1 MIKLLN
7 KKLNSMEMFEGKPL
21 LRLTINGEEDGV
33 NIISLV
39 EFPAVERN
47 FIQLSREVKL
57 SLNEEKRELL
67 GVALIPD
74 FPIYRRDEQ
83 GEYYITFNAESIRKI
98 AIDFYK
104 KLNVNM
110 ADMEHT
116 HDMEDG
122 ITYFQS
128 MILDKENGICPTA
141 FKDLPDG
148 TWIVGCKVE
157 NDKVWEAVKSGEVK
171 GFSIDGY
178 FHAEPEKQE
187 EKPEEKSTIDSLDDL
202 FDWLENLK

>member
-1 MIKLLN
+1 
-7 KKLNSMEMFEGKPL
+7 MEMFEGKPL

-47 FIQLSREVKL
+47 FIQLSKEVKL

-110 ADMEHT
+110 ADVEHS
-116 HDMEDG
+116 HDMENG

-128 MILDKENGICPTA
+128 LIIDKGQGICPTA

-148 TWIVGCKVE
+148 TWIVGCKID
-157 NDKVWEAVKSGEVK
+157 NDAVWDAVKSGEVK

>member
-1 MIKLLN
+1 
-7 KKLNSMEMFEGKPL
+7 MEMYDDKPL
-21 LRLTINGEEDGV
+21 LRLTISDEGDGV
-33 NIISLV
+33 KIISLV

-47 FIQLSREVKL
+47 FIQLSKEVKL

-74 FPIYRRDEQ
+74 FPIYRRNEQ

-110 ADMEHT
+110 ADVEHS
-116 HDMEDG
+116 HDMENG

-128 MILDKENGICPTA
+128 LIIDKGQGICPTA

-148 TWIVGCKVE
+148 TWIVGCKID
-157 NDKVWEAVKSGEVK
+157 NDEVWNAVKSGEVK

-202 FDWLENLK
+202 FDWLESLK

>member
-1 MIKLLN
+1 MYD
-7 KKLNSMEMFEGKPL
+7 GKPL
-21 LRLTINGEEDGV
+21 LRLTINGDEDGV

-47 FIQLSREVKL
+47 FIQLSKEVKL
-57 SLNEEKRELL
+57 SLNDEKRELL

-83 GEYYITFNAESIRKI
+83 GEYYITFSAEAIRKA

-110 ADMEHT
+110 ADVEHS
-116 HDMEDG
+116 HDMENG

-128 MILDKENGICPTA
+128 LIIDKENGICPTA

-148 TWIVGCKVE
+148 TWIVGCKVD
-157 NDKVWEAVKSGEVK
+157 NDAVWNAVKSGEVK

>member
-1 MIKLLN
+1 
-7 KKLNSMEMFEGKPL
+7 MEMYDGKPL

-47 FIQLSREVKL
+47 FIQLSKEVKL

-74 FPIYRRDEQ
+74 FPIYRADKN
-83 GEYYITFNAESIRKI
+83 GEYYITFSAEAIRKA

-148 TWIVGCKVE
+148 TWIVGCKID
-157 NDKVWEAVKSGEVK
+157 NINVWNAVKSGEVK

-178 FHAEPEKQE
+178 FHAEEPEKQE

>member
-1 MIKLLN
+1 
-7 KKLNSMEMFEGKPL
+7 MEMFEGKPL

-47 FIQLSREVKL
+47 FIQLSKEVKL
-57 SLNEEKRELL
+57 SLNDEKKELL

-74 FPIYRRDEQ
+74 MPIYRRDEQ
-83 GEYYITFNAESIRKI
+83 GEYYIVFSAESIRKI

-110 ADMEHT
+110 ADVEHS
-116 HDMEDG
+116 HDMENG

-128 MILDKENGICPTA
+128 LIIDKEQGICPTA

-148 TWIVGCKVE
+148 TWLVGCKVE
-157 NDKVWEAVKSGEVK
+157 NDNVWNAVKSGEVK

-178 FHAEPEKQE
+178 FHAEEPEKQE
-187 EKPEEKSTIDSLDDL
+187 EKPEEKSTIDNLDDL
-202 FDWLENLK
+202 FDWLESLK

>member
-1 MIKLLN
+1 
-7 KKLNSMEMFEGKPL
+7 MEMFDGKPL
-21 LRLTINGEEDGV
+21 LRLTINGDEDGV

-47 FIQLSREVKL
+47 FIQLSKEVKL
-57 SLNEEKRELL
+57 SLNEEKKELL

-83 GEYYITFNAESIRKI
+83 GEYYITFSAEAIRKA

-110 ADMEHT
+110 ADVEHS
-116 HDMEDG
+116 HDMENG

-128 MILDKENGICPTA
+128 LIIDKENGICPTA

-148 TWIVGCKVE
+148 TWIVGCKVD
-157 NDKVWEAVKSGEVK
+157 NDAVWNAVKSGEVK

-187 EKPEEKSTIDSLDDL
+187 EKHEEKSTIDSLDDL

>member
-1 MIKLLN
+1 
-7 KKLNSMEMFEGKPL
+7 MEMFEGKPL
-21 LRLTINGEEDGV
+21 LRLTINGDEDGV

-39 EFPAVERN
+39 EFPAVEQN

-74 FPIYRRDEQ
+74 MPIYRRDEQ
-83 GEYYITFNAESIRKI
+83 GEYYITFTAESIRKI

-116 HDMEDG
+116 HDMENG

-128 MILDKENGICPTA
+128 LIIDKEQGICPTA

-148 TWIVGCKVE
+148 TWIVGCKID
-157 NDKVWEAVKSGEVK
+157 NINVWNAVKSGEVK

-178 FHAEPEKQE
+178 FHAEEPEKQE

-202 FDWLENLK
+202 FDWLESLK

>member
-1 MIKLLN
+1 
-7 KKLNSMEMFEGKPL
+7 MEMFDGKPL
-21 LRLTINGEEDGV
+21 LRLTINGDEDGV

-47 FIQLSREVKL
+47 FIQLSKEVKL
-57 SLNEEKRELL
+57 SLNDEKRELL

-83 GEYYITFNAESIRKI
+83 GEYYITFSAEAIRKA

-110 ADMEHT
+110 ADVEHS
-116 HDMEDG
+116 HDMENG

-128 MILDKENGICPTA
+128 LIIDKENGICPTA

-148 TWIVGCKVE
+148 TWIVGCKVD
-157 NDKVWEAVKSGEVK
+157 NDAVWNAVKSGEVK

-187 EKPEEKSTIDSLDDL
+187 EKHEEKSTIDSLDDL

>member
-1 MIKLLN
+1 
-7 KKLNSMEMFEGKPL
+7 MEMYDDKPL
-21 LRLTINGEEDGV
+21 LRLTISDEGDGV
-33 NIISLV
+33 KIISLV

-47 FIQLSREVKL
+47 FIQLSKEVKL

-74 FPIYRRDEQ
+74 FPIYRRNEQ

-110 ADMEHT
+110 ADVEHS
-116 HDMEDG
+116 HDMENG

-128 MILDKENGICPTA
+128 LIVDKENGICPTA

-148 TWIVGCKVE
+148 TWIVGCKID
-157 NDKVWEAVKSGEVK
+157 NDEVWNAVKSGEVK

-202 FDWLENLK
+202 FDWLESLK

>member
-1 MIKLLN
+1 
-7 KKLNSMEMFEGKPL
+7 MEMFEGKPL

-47 FIQLSREVKL
+47 FIQLSKEVKL
-57 SLNEEKRELL
+57 SLNEEKKELL

-74 FPIYRRDEQ
+74 MPIYRRDEQ
-83 GEYYITFNAESIRKI
+83 GEYYIAFSAEAIRKA

-110 ADMEHT
+110 ADVEHT
-116 HDMEDG
+116 HNLEKG

-128 MILDKENGICPTA
+128 LIIDKEQGICPTA

-148 TWIVGCKVE
+148 TWIVGCKID
-157 NDKVWEAVKSGEVK
+157 NDSVWDAVKSGAIK

-187 EKPEEKSTIDSLDDL
+187 EKPEEKSTIDNLDDL
-202 FDWLENLK
+202 FDWLESLK

>member
-1 MIKLLN
+1 
-7 KKLNSMEMFEGKPL
+7 MEMYDGKPL
-21 LRLTINGEEDGV
+21 LRLTINGDEDGV

-47 FIQLSREVKL
+47 FIQLSKEVKL
-57 SLNEEKRELL
+57 SLNDEKRELL

-83 GEYYITFNAESIRKI
+83 GEYYITFSAEAIRKA

-110 ADMEHT
+110 ADVEHS
-116 HDMEDG
+116 HDMENG

-128 MILDKENGICPTA
+128 LIIDKENGICPTA

-148 TWIVGCKVE
+148 TWIVGCKVD
-157 NDKVWEAVKSGEVK
+157 NDEVWDAVKSGEVK
-171 GFSIDGY
+171 VFSIDGY

>member
-1 MIKLLN
+1 
-7 KKLNSMEMFEGKPL
+7 MEMFEGKPL

-74 FPIYRRDEQ
+74 MPIYRRDEQ
-83 GEYYITFNAESIRKI
+83 GEYYITFSAEAIRKA

-110 ADMEHT
+110 ADVEHS
-116 HDMEDG
+116 HDMENG

-128 MILDKENGICPTA
+128 LIIDKKQGICPTA

-148 TWIVGCKVE
+148 TWIVGCKVD
-157 NDKVWEAVKSGEVK
+157 NNNVWEAVKSGEVK

-178 FHAEPEKQE
+178 FHAEEPEKQE
-187 EKPEEKSTIDSLDDL
+187 EKPEEKSTIDNLDDL
-202 FDWLENLK
+202 FDWLESLK

>member
-1 MIKLLN
+1 
-7 KKLNSMEMFEGKPL
+7 MEMFEGKPL

-47 FIQLSREVKL
+47 FIQLSKEVKL

-110 ADMEHT
+110 ADVEHS
-116 HDMEDG
+116 HDMENG

-128 MILDKENGICPTA
+128 LIIDKGQGICPTA

-148 TWIVGCKVE
+148 TWIVGCKID
-157 NDKVWEAVKSGEVK
+157 NDEVWEAVKSGEVK

-202 FDWLENLK
+202 FDWLESLK

>member
-1 MIKLLN
+1 
-7 KKLNSMEMFEGKPL
+7 MEMYDGKPL
-21 LRLTINGEEDGV
+21 LRLTINGDEDGV

-74 FPIYRRDEQ
+74 MPIYRRDEQ
-83 GEYYITFNAESIRKI
+83 GEYYVTFSAEAIRKA

-110 ADMEHT
+110 ADVEHS
-116 HDMEDG
+116 HDMENG

-128 MILDKENGICPTA
+128 LIIDKGQGICPTA

-148 TWIVGCKVE
+148 TWLVGCKVD
-157 NDKVWEAVKSGEVK
+157 NDEVWNAVKSGEVK

>member
-1 MIKLLN
+1 
-7 KKLNSMEMFEGKPL
+7 MEMYDGKPL
-21 LRLTINGEEDGV
+21 LRLTINGDEDGV

-57 SLNEEKRELL
+57 SLNEEKKELL

-83 GEYYITFNAESIRKI
+83 GEYYITFSAESIRKI

-110 ADMEHT
+110 ADVEHT
-116 HDMEDG
+116 HNMEDG

-128 MILDKENGICPTA
+128 MIVDKENGICPAA

-148 TWIVGCKVE
+148 SWIVGCKVD
-157 NDKVWEAVKSGEVK
+157 NDSVWDAVKSGAIK

-178 FHAEPEKQE
+178 FHAEEPEKQE

-202 FDWLENLK
+202 FDWLESLK

>member
-1 MIKLLN
+1 
-7 KKLNSMEMFEGKPL
+7 MEMFEGKPL

-74 FPIYRRDEQ
+74 FPIYRADEN
-83 GEYYITFNAESIRKI
+83 GEYYITFSAEAIRKA

-110 ADMEHT
+110 ADVEHS
-116 HDMEDG
+116 HDMENG

-128 MILDKENGICPTA
+128 LIIDKGQGICPTA

-148 TWIVGCKVE
+148 TWIVGCKID
-157 NDKVWEAVKSGEVK
+157 NDEVWNAVKSGEVK

-202 FDWLENLK
+202 FDWLESLK

>member
-1 MIKLLN
+1 
-7 KKLNSMEMFEGKPL
+7 METYNGKPL
-21 LRLTINGEEDGV
+21 LRLTINGDEDGV

-47 FIQLSREVKL
+47 FIQLSKEVKL

-98 AIDFYK
+98 AIDFYR
-104 KLNVNM
+104 KLNVNN
-110 ADMEHT
+110 ADVGHT
-116 HDMEDG
+116 HNLEKG

-128 MILDKENGICPTA
+128 MIVDKKNGICPTA

-148 TWIVGCKVE
+148 TWIVGCKID
-157 NDKVWEAVKSGEVK
+157 NDEVLNAVKSGEVK

-178 FHAEPEKQE
+178 FHAEEPEKQE

>member
-1 MIKLLN
+1 
-7 KKLNSMEMFEGKPL
+7 MEMFDGKPL
-21 LRLTINGEEDGV
+21 LRLTIDGDEDGV

-47 FIQLSREVKL
+47 FIQLSKEVKL
-57 SLNEEKRELL
+57 SLNDEKKELL

-83 GEYYITFNAESIRKI
+83 GEYYITFSAESIRKI
-98 AIDFYK
+98 AIDFYR

-110 ADMEHT
+110 ADVEHNHNMEN
-116 HDMEDG
+116 G

-128 MILDKENGICPTA
+128 LIVDKENGICPAA

-148 TWIVGCKVE
+148 TWIIGCKID
-157 NDKVWEAVKSGEVK
+157 NTNVWDAVKNGTVK

-178 FHAEPEKQE
+178 FHSEQEDEK
-187 EKPEEKSTIDSLDDL
+187 KTLDNLDDF
-202 FDWLENLK
+202 FDWLENLE

>member
-1 MIKLLN
+1 
-7 KKLNSMEMFEGKPL
+7 MEMYEGKPL

-57 SLNEEKRELL
+57 SLNEEKKELI
-67 GVALIPD
+67 GVALIPN

-83 GEYYITFNAESIRKI
+83 GEYYIVFSAESIRKI
-98 AIDFYK
+98 AIDFYR

-110 ADMEHT
+110 ADVEHNHNMEN
-116 HDMEDG
+116 G

-128 MILDKENGICPTA
+128 MLIDKEQGICPAA
-141 FKDLPDG
+141 FKDLPNG
-148 TWIVGCKVE
+148 TWIVGCKID
-157 NDKVWEAVKSGEVK
+157 NINVWNAVKNGTVK

-178 FHAEPEKQE
+178 FHAEEEKQE
-187 EKPEEKSTIDSLDDL
+187 DEKQTLDNLDDL
-202 FDWLENLK
+202 FNWLENLK

>member
-1 MIKLLN
+1 
-7 KKLNSMEMFEGKPL
+7 MEMYDDKPL
-21 LRLTINGEEDGV
+21 LRLTISDEGDGV
-33 NIISLV
+33 KIISLV

-57 SLNEEKRELL
+57 SLNEEKKELL

-74 FPIYRRDEQ
+74 FPIYRRDKQ
-83 GEYYITFNAESIRKI
+83 GEYYITFSAEAIRKA

-110 ADMEHT
+110 ADVEHS
-116 HDMEDG
+116 HDMENG

-128 MILDKENGICPTA
+128 LIIDKGQGICPTA

-148 TWIVGCKVE
+148 SWLVGCKVE
-157 NDKVWEAVKSGEVK
+157 NDSVWNAVKSGEVK

-178 FHAEPEKQE
+178 FHAEEPEKQE
-187 EKPEEKSTIDSLDDL
+187 EKPEEKSTIDNLDDL
-202 FDWLENLK
+202 FDWLESLK

>member
-1 MIKLLN
+1 
-7 KKLNSMEMFEGKPL
+7 MEMYDDKPL

-47 FIQLSREVKL
+47 FIQLSKEVKL
-57 SLNEEKRELL
+57 SLNEEKKELL

-74 FPIYRRDEQ
+74 MPIYRRDEQ
-83 GEYYITFNAESIRKI
+83 GEYYIVFSAESIRKI

-110 ADMEHT
+110 ADVEHS
-116 HDMEDG
+116 HDMENG
-122 ITYFQS
+122 VTYFQS
-128 MILDKENGICPTA
+128 LIIDKGQGICPTA

-148 TWIVGCKVE
+148 TWIVGCKVD
-157 NDKVWEAVKSGEVK
+157 NDEVWNAVKSGEVK

-178 FHAEPEKQE
+178 FHAEEPEKQE
-187 EKPEEKSTIDSLDDL
+187 EKPEEKSTIDNLDDL
-202 FDWLENLK
+202 FDWLESLK

>member
-1 MIKLLN
+1 
-7 KKLNSMEMFEGKPL
+7 MEMYNEKPL
-21 LRLTINGEEDGV
+21 LRFTINGEEDGV
-33 NIISLV
+33 KIISLV

-47 FIQLSREVKL
+47 FIQLSKEVKL

-74 FPIYRRDEQ
+74 MPIYRRDEQ
-83 GEYYITFNAESIRKI
+83 GEYYITFSAEAIRKA

-110 ADMEHT
+110 ADVEHT
-116 HDMEDG
+116 HNLENG

-128 MILDKENGICPTA
+128 LIVDKKNGICPTA

-148 TWIVGCKVE
+148 TWIVGCKID
-157 NDKVWEAVKSGEVK
+157 NDEVWNAVKSGEVK

-178 FHAEPEKQE
+178 FHAEEPEKQE

-202 FDWLENLK
+202 FDWLESLK

>member
-1 MIKLLN
+1 M
-7 KKLNSMEMFEGKPL
+7 PL
-21 LRLTINGEEDGV
+21 LRLTINGDEDGV

-47 FIQLSREVKL
+47 FIQLSKEVKL
-57 SLNEEKRELL
+57 SLNDEKKELL

-83 GEYYITFNAESIRKI
+83 GEYYIVFSAESIRKI

-110 ADMEHT
+110 ADVEHSHNMEN
-116 HDMEDG
+116 G

-128 MILDKENGICPTA
+128 LIVDKENGICPAA

-148 TWIVGCKVE
+148 TWIIGCKID
-157 NDKVWEAVKSGEVK
+157 NTDVWNAVKNGTVK

-178 FHAEPEKQE
+178 FHAEPKKQEDEKQ
-187 EKPEEKSTIDSLDDL
+187 TLDNLDDL
-202 FDWLENLK
+202 FNWLENLK

>member
-1 MIKLLN
+1 
-7 KKLNSMEMFEGKPL
+7 MEMYDGKPL
-21 LRLTINGEEDGV
+21 LRLTINGDEDGV

-47 FIQLSREVKL
+47 FIQLSKEVKL
-57 SLNEEKRELL
+57 SLNDEKRELL

-83 GEYYITFNAESIRKI
+83 GEYYITFSAEAIRKA

-110 ADMEHT
+110 ADVEHS
-116 HDMEDG
+116 HDMENG

-128 MILDKENGICPTA
+128 LIIDKENGICPTA

-148 TWIVGCKVE
+148 TWIVGCKVD
-157 NDKVWEAVKSGEVK
+157 NDEVWDAVKSGEVK

>member
-1 MIKLLN
+1 
-7 KKLNSMEMFEGKPL
+7 MEMFDGKPL
-21 LRLTINGEEDGV
+21 LRLAIDGDEDGV
-33 NIISLV
+33 NVISLV
-39 EFPAVERN
+39 EYPAVERN
-47 FIQLSREVKL
+47 FIQLSKEVKL
-57 SLNEEKRELL
+57 SLNDEKKELL

-83 GEYYITFNAESIRKI
+83 GEYYIVFSAESIRKI

-110 ADMEHT
+110 ADVEHSHNMEN
-116 HDMEDG
+116 G

-128 MILDKENGICPTA
+128 LIVDKENGICPAA
-141 FKDLPDG
+141 FKDLPNG
-148 TWIVGCKVE
+148 TWIIGCKID
-157 NDKVWEAVKSGEVK
+157 NADVWNAVKNGTVK

-187 EKPEEKSTIDSLDDL
+187 DEKQTLDNLDDL
-202 FDWLENLK
+202 FNWLENLK

>member
-1 MIKLLN
+1 
-7 KKLNSMEMFEGKPL
+7 MEMYDDKPL
-21 LRLTINGEEDGV
+21 LRLTIDGEEDGV
-33 NIISLV
+33 KIISLV
-39 EFPAVERN
+39 EYPAVERN

-74 FPIYRRDEQ
+74 MPIYRRDEQ
-83 GEYYITFNAESIRKI
+83 GEYYVTFSAEAIRKA

-110 ADMEHT
+110 ADVEHN
-116 HDMEDG
+116 HNLENG

-128 MILDKENGICPTA
+128 LIIDKGQGICPTA

-157 NDKVWEAVKSGEVK
+157 NDSVWDAVKSGEVK

-202 FDWLENLK
+202 FDWLESLK

>member
-1 MIKLLN
+1 
-7 KKLNSMEMFEGKPL
+7 MEMFEGKPL

-47 FIQLSREVKL
+47 FIQLSKEVKL

-110 ADMEHT
+110 ADVEHS
-116 HDMEDG
+116 HDMENG

-128 MILDKENGICPTA
+128 LIIDKGQGICPTA

-148 TWIVGCKVE
+148 TWIVGCKID
-157 NDKVWEAVKSGEVK
+157 NDTVWNAVKSGEVK

>member
-1 MIKLLN
+1 
-7 KKLNSMEMFEGKPL
+7 MEMYEGKPL
-21 LRLTINGEEDGV
+21 LRLTIDGDEDGV

-47 FIQLSREVKL
+47 FIQLSKEVKL
-57 SLNEEKRELL
+57 SLNDEKKELL

-74 FPIYRRDEQ
+74 FPIYRRDKQ
-83 GEYYITFNAESIRKI
+83 GEYYIVFSAESIRKI

-110 ADMEHT
+110 ADVEHSHNMEN
-116 HDMEDG
+116 G

-128 MILDKENGICPTA
+128 LIVDKENGICPAA

-148 TWIVGCKVE
+148 TWIIGCKID
-157 NDKVWEAVKSGEVK
+157 NTDVWNAVKNGTVK

-178 FHAEPEKQE
+178 FHAEEEKQE
-187 EKPEEKSTIDSLDDL
+187 DEKKTLDNLDD
-202 FDWLENLK
+202 FFNWLENLK

>member
-1 MIKLLN
+1 
-7 KKLNSMEMFEGKPL
+7 MEMYDGKPL
-21 LRLTINGEEDGV
+21 LRLTINGDEDGV

-57 SLNEEKRELL
+57 SLNEEKGERR

-74 FPIYRRDEQ
+74 MPIYRRDEQ
-83 GEYYITFNAESIRKI
+83 GEYYVTFSAEAIRKA

-110 ADMEHT
+110 ADVEHS
-116 HDMEDG
+116 HDMENG

-128 MILDKENGICPTA
+128 LIIDKGQGICPTA

-148 TWIVGCKVE
+148 TWIVGCKVD
-157 NDKVWEAVKSGEVK
+157 NDEVLNAVKSGEVK

-202 FDWLENLK
+202 FDWLESLK

>member
-1 MIKLLN
+1 
-7 KKLNSMEMFEGKPL
+7 MEMFEGKPL

-47 FIQLSREVKL
+47 FIQLSKEVKL

-74 FPIYRRDEQ
+74 FPIYRRNEQ

-110 ADMEHT
+110 ADVEHS
-116 HDMEDG
+116 HDMENG

-128 MILDKENGICPTA
+128 LIIDKGQGICPTA

-148 TWIVGCKVE
+148 TWIVGCKID
-157 NDKVWEAVKSGEVK
+157 NDEVWNAVKSGEVK

-202 FDWLENLK
+202 FDWLESLK

>member
-1 MIKLLN
+1 
-7 KKLNSMEMFEGKPL
+7 MEMYDGKPL
-21 LRLTINGEEDGV
+21 LRLTINGDEDGV
-33 NIISLV
+33 NVISLV

-57 SLNEEKRELL
+57 SLNEEKKELL
-67 GVALIPD
+67 GAALIPD
-74 FPIYRRDEQ
+74 FPIYRRDKQ
-83 GEYYITFNAESIRKI
+83 GEYYIVFSAESIRKI

-110 ADMEHT
+110 ADVEHSHNMEN
-116 HDMEDG
+116 G

-128 MILDKENGICPTA
+128 LIVDKENGICPAA
-141 FKDLPDG
+141 FKDLPNG

-178 FHAEPEKQE
+178 FHAEEEKQE
-187 EKPEEKSTIDSLDDL
+187 DEKKTLDNLDDF
-202 FDWLENLK
+202 FDWLENLE

>member
-1 MIKLLN
+1 
-7 KKLNSMEMFEGKPL
+7 MFNEKPL
-21 LRLTINGEEDGV
+21 LRLTIDGEEDGIK
-33 NIISLV
+33 IISLV

-57 SLNEEKRELL
+57 SLNDEKKELL

-74 FPIYRRDEQ
+74 FPIYRRDEK
-83 GEYYITFNAESIRKI
+83 GEYYVVFSAESIRKI

-110 ADMEHT
+110 ADVEHSHNMEN
-116 HDMEDG
+116 G

-128 MILDKENGICPTA
+128 LIVDKENGICPAA
-141 FKDLPDG
+141 FKDLPNG
-148 TWIVGCKVE
+148 TWIIGCKID
-157 NDKVWEAVKSGEVK
+157 NTNVWDAVKNGTVK

-178 FHAEPEKQE
+178 FHSEQEDEK
-187 EKPEEKSTIDSLDDL
+187 KTLDNLDD
-202 FDWLENLK
+202 FFNWLENLE